1 MKKLIRSMGLQAVIT
16 ILLMIVI
23 WAAVFQAVQNVAIDR
38 NEDRSK
44 AIETVLLQ
52 AAVQCYALEG
62 SYPENLDYLK
72 ANYGIILDETHYYYF
87 YDIQGANI
95 APKIAVIKR

>member
-1 MKKLIRSMGLQAVIT
+1 MRRLIRYIGPQSLIMLLIMAVIW
-16 ILLMIVI
+16 IAGFHAI
-23 WAAVFQAVQNVAIDR
+23 QNIALNR
-38 NEDRSK
+38 SEDRSK

-62 SYPENLDYLK
+62 SYPDSLDYLK
-72 ANYGIILDETHYYYF
+72 ENYGIILDESQYYYF
-87 YDIQGANI
+87 YDVQGANM

>member
-1 MKKLIRSMGLQAVIT
+1 MKRFIKTVGLQSFITLLLMAVI
-16 ILLMIVI
+16 LV
-23 WAAVFQAVQNVAIDR
+23 ASFQAVQNVAMDR

-62 SYPENLDYLK
+62 SYPQNLEYLK
-72 ANYGIILDETHYYYF
+72 ENYGIILDDAHYYYF